1 MCNQNKIDS
10 VERSDFI
17 CASFENRVRQPRI
30 DEQNFSA
37 RRYHLEGRLAVPS
50 ELRVHDLHETEKHW
64 FGKGDEHGA
73 LRHPATDVSSFVIN
87 STFDIRHFTYVCP
100 LMDHEHAHQHLSATD
115 PRMAALIARS
125 RRYEIKPS
133 VAIRPFDA
141 LAESIAYQQLSGKAA
156 ATIFGRVR
164 ALFPKRKWLDPE
176 QLLATPDDT
185 LRGAGLSRA
194 KTAALKD
201 LAAKT
206 IDGTVPSGRALLRM
220 SDDEIIARLTQVR
233 GIGRWTVEMLLLFDL
248 GRPDVWP
255 VDDYGVRKG
264 FTKTFG
270 RRKLPTPKQLVKIG
284 EKWRPYRSVAAWY
297 FWRAL
302 DQPEKLQS

>member
-1 MCNQNKIDS
+1 
-10 VERSDFI
+10 
-17 CASFENRVRQPRI
+17 
-30 DEQNFSA
+30 
-37 RRYHLEGRLAVPS
+37 
-50 ELRVHDLHETEKHW
+50 
-64 FGKGDEHGA
+64 
-73 LRHPATDVSSFVIN
+73 
-87 STFDIRHFTYVCP
+87 
-100 LMDHEHAHQHLSATD
+100 
-115 PRMAALIARS
+115 MADLIARS
-125 RRYEIKPS
+125 RRYNIAPAVS
-133 VAIRPFDA
+133 IRLFDA

-164 ALFPKRKWLDPE
+164 GLYPKTKWLDPAKI
-176 QLLATPDDT
+176 LATPDDA
-185 LRGAGLSRA
+185 LRSAGLSRA
-194 KTAALKD
+194 KTAAIKD

-264 FTKTFG
+264 FAKTFG
-270 RRKLPTPKQLVKIG
+270 RRKLPTPKQLIKSG

-302 DQPEKLQS
+302 DAPEKLQR

>member
-1 MCNQNKIDS
+1 
-10 VERSDFI
+10 
-17 CASFENRVRQPRI
+17 
-30 DEQNFSA
+30 
-37 RRYHLEGRLAVPS
+37 
-50 ELRVHDLHETEKHW
+50 
-64 FGKGDEHGA
+64 
-73 LRHPATDVSSFVIN
+73 
-87 STFDIRHFTYVCP
+87 
-100 LMDHEHAHQHLSATD
+100 
-115 PRMAALIARS
+115 MAELIARS
-125 RRYEIKPS
+125 RRYNITPAVS
-133 VAIRPFDA
+133 LQPFDA

-164 ALFPKRKWLDPE
+164 ALYPKRKWLDPE
-176 QLLATPDDT
+176 QLLATPDQT
-185 LRGAGLSRA
+185 LRAAGLSRA

-206 IDGTVPSGRALLRM
+206 IDGTVPSARALIRM
-220 SDDEIIARLTQVR
+220 SDDEIIMRLTTVR

-264 FTKTFG
+264 FAKTFG
-270 RRKLPTPKQLVKIG
+270 RRKLPTPKQLMKFG

-302 DQPEKLQS
+302 DEPEKLKS

>member
-1 MCNQNKIDS
+1 
-10 VERSDFI
+10 
-17 CASFENRVRQPRI
+17 
-30 DEQNFSA
+30 
-37 RRYHLEGRLAVPS
+37 
-50 ELRVHDLHETEKHW
+50 
-64 FGKGDEHGA
+64 
-73 LRHPATDVSSFVIN
+73 
-87 STFDIRHFTYVCP
+87 
-100 LMDHEHAHQHLSATD
+100 
-115 PRMAALIARS
+115 MAELIARS
-125 RRYEIKPS
+125 RRYNITPAVS
-133 VAIRPFDA
+133 IRPFDA

-164 ALFPKRKWLDPE
+164 ALYPKRKWLDPE
-176 QLLATPDDT
+176 QLLATPDET
-185 LRGAGLSRA
+185 LRAAGLSRA

-206 IDGTVPSGRALLRM
+206 IDGTVPTGRALIRM
-220 SDDEIIARLTQVR
+220 SDDEIVTRLTAVR

-264 FTKTFG
+264 FAKTFG
-270 RRKLPTPKQLVKIG
+270 RRQLPTPKQLMKFG

-302 DQPEKLQS
+302 DTAEKLQT

>member
-1 MCNQNKIDS
+1 
-10 VERSDFI
+10 
-17 CASFENRVRQPRI
+17 
-30 DEQNFSA
+30 
-37 RRYHLEGRLAVPS
+37 
-50 ELRVHDLHETEKHW
+50 
-64 FGKGDEHGA
+64 
-73 LRHPATDVSSFVIN
+73 
-87 STFDIRHFTYVCP
+87 
-100 LMDHEHAHQHLSATD
+100 
-115 PRMAALIARS
+115 MAELIARS
-125 RRYEIKPS
+125 RRYNIAPAMS
-133 VAIRPFDA
+133 IRPFDA

-164 ALFPKRKWLDPE
+164 ALYPKKKWLDPE
-176 QLLATPDDT
+176 LLLATPDET
-185 LRGAGLSRA
+185 LRAAGLSRA

-206 IDGTVPSGRALLRM
+206 IDGTVPSGRALIRM
-220 SDDEIIARLTQVR
+220 TDDEIITRLTTVR

-264 FTKTFG
+264 FAKTFG
-270 RRKLPTPKQLVKIG
+270 RRKLPTPKQLMKFG

-302 DQPEKLQS
+302 DTAEKLQD

>member
-1 MCNQNKIDS
+1 
-10 VERSDFI
+10 
-17 CASFENRVRQPRI
+17 
-30 DEQNFSA
+30 
-37 RRYHLEGRLAVPS
+37 
-50 ELRVHDLHETEKHW
+50 
-64 FGKGDEHGA
+64 
-73 LRHPATDVSSFVIN
+73 
-87 STFDIRHFTYVCP
+87 
-100 LMDHEHAHQHLSATD
+100 
-115 PRMAALIARS
+115 MAELIARS
-125 RRYEIKPS
+125 RRYNITPAVS
-133 VAIRPFDA
+133 IRPFDA

-164 ALFPKRKWLDPE
+164 ALYPKRKWLDPE
-176 QLLATPDDT
+176 QLLATPDKT
-185 LRGAGLSRA
+185 LRAAGLSRA

-206 IDGTVPSGRALLRM
+206 IDGTVPAGRALIRM
-220 SDDEIIARLTQVR
+220 SDDEIIARLTAVR

-264 FTKTFG
+264 FAKTFG
-270 RRKLPTPKQLVKIG
+270 RRKLPTPKQLMNFG

-302 DQPEKLQS
+302 DEPNVKS

>member
-1 MCNQNKIDS
+1 
-10 VERSDFI
+10 
-17 CASFENRVRQPRI
+17 
-30 DEQNFSA
+30 
-37 RRYHLEGRLAVPS
+37 
-50 ELRVHDLHETEKHW
+50 
-64 FGKGDEHGA
+64 
-73 LRHPATDVSSFVIN
+73 
-87 STFDIRHFTYVCP
+87 
-100 LMDHEHAHQHLSATD
+100 MDHEHAHQYLSATD
-115 PRMAALIARS
+115 LRMAALIARS
-125 RRYEIKPS
+125 RRYNIVPAAS
-133 VAIRPFDA
+133 IRPFDA

-164 ALFPKRKWLDPE
+164 AVFPKRKWLDPK
-176 QLLATPDDT
+176 QVLSTPDDM

-264 FTKTFG
+264 FAKTFG
-270 RRKLPTPKQLVKIG
+270 RRKLPAPKQLMKIG

-302 DQPEKLQS
+302 DDNR

>member
-1 MCNQNKIDS
+1 MN
-10 VERSDFI
+10 
-17 CASFENRVRQPRI
+17 
-30 DEQNFSA
+30 
-37 RRYHLEGRLAVPS
+37 
-50 ELRVHDLHETEKHW
+50 HD
-64 FGKGDEHGA
+64 
-73 LRHPATDVSSFVIN
+73 
-87 STFDIRHFTYVCP
+87 
-100 LMDHEHAHQHLSATD
+100 HAHKLLRASH
-115 PRMAALIARS
+115 PRMAELIARS
-125 RRYEIKPS
+125 RRYNVTPAVS
-133 VAIRPFDA
+133 IRPFDA

-164 ALFPKRKWLDPE
+164 ALYPGRKWLDPKK
-176 QLLATPDDT
+176 LLATPDEK
-185 LRGAGLSRA
+185 LRAAGLSRA

-206 IDGTVPSGRALLRM
+206 LDGTVPSGRALICM
-220 SDDEIIARLTQVR
+220 TDDEIIERLTTVR

-264 FTKTFG
+264 FAKTFR
-270 RRKLPTPKQLVKIG
+270 RRKLPTPKQLLKLG

-302 DQPEKLQS
+302 DAPPRGESV